1 MSKFDAILKEDAV
14 NSRVLVAGLLGAL
27 LLSGCS
33 SATDAVTELVVPDD
47 PNVVR
52 VRDSY
57 VKACPT
63 ATLGEMADAFL
74 GNPTWESFDAV
85 TGETVVELNGEMSYS
100 GLPAQAKLQFTV
112 TDFGSSFDTSFFS
125 INGEGQGVLVI
136 SALLTKMCE
145 AT

>member
-1 MSKFDAILKEDAV
+1 MGILGEVVVRSKLVIAGVLSAI
-14 NSRVLVAGLLGAL
+14 

-33 SATDAVTELVVPDD
+33 SATDAVSDFVAPDD

-57 VKACPT
+57 VQACAT

-74 GNPTWESFDAV
+74 GDPTWESFDAV
-85 TGETVVELNGEMSYS
+85 SGETVVELNGEMSYS

-112 TDFGSSFDTSFFS
+112 TEFGSSFETSFLS
-125 INGEGQGVLVI
+125 IDGEGQSILVI

-145 AT
+145 AA

>member
-1 MSKFDAILKEDAV
+1 MKSKVFIVGILSAI
-14 NSRVLVAGLLGAL
+14 

-33 SATDAVTELVVPDD
+33 NAADAVSDIVVPDD

-57 VKACPT
+57 VQACST

-74 GNPTWESFDAV
+74 GDPRWESFESL
-85 TGETVVELNGEMSYS
+85 TGETIVELNGEMSYS

-112 TDFGSSFDTSFFS
+112 TDFGSSFETSFFS
-125 INGEGQGVLVI
+125 IDGEGQGVLVI

>member
-1 MSKFDAILKEDAV
+1 MKSK
-14 NSRVLVAGLLGAL
+14 LVIAGLLGAI

-33 SATDAVTELVVPDD
+33 SATDAVSDIVIPDD

-57 VKACPT
+57 VQACAT

-74 GNPTWESFDAV
+74 GDPTWESFDAV
-85 TGETVVELNGEMSYS
+85 SGETVVELNGEMSYS

-112 TDFGSSFDTSFFS
+112 TEFGSSFETSFLS
-125 INGEGQGVLVI
+125 IDGEGQSILVI

-145 AT
+145 AA